1 MREFATLWRIGSA
14 SPQEGKSD
22 CSPVAFGRWP
32 DRLPSLWPVSP
43 FSRLRKFEERN
54 AELAKKMG
62 EKGLMFEGTNLWFE
76 PVRRPKVDRVDCMYI
91 HTYIHMS
98 HGSKDEG
105 RTKGTKYEV
114 RRTKQSPKYEVRRS
128 KYEVRSS
135 DEIKFEAQS
144 TKYEVRRS
152 KVRSSKLKF
161 DAKSTKGEGRSTKYE
176 ARTK

>member
-114 RRTKQSPKYEVRRS
+114 RSTTDEAKSEVRSTKVEVRSTKLGRNKVRSS

-135 DEIKFEAQS
+135 
-144 TKYEVRRS
+144 T
-152 KVRSSKLKF
+152 L
-161 DAKSTKGEGRSTKYE
+161 KSTKLETEVRC
-176 ARTK
+176 